1 MYDKTRK
8 NFAIHTDCRLTLGG
22 RRHLSHGSAANR
34 QIGKLAKVAIQS
46 IWWLVMGKGKVL
58 AGVFAGQHFDREI
71 IVLCVRWYLRHKL
84 SQSA

>member
-1 MYDKTRK
+1 LADGDT
-8 NFAIHTDCRLTLGG
+8 CRTVLL
-22 RRHLSHGSAANR
+22 
-34 QIGKLAKVAIQS
+34 QIGIGLAKVAIQS